1 MKFSCTQENLL
12 RGLNLVSRV
21 ASRAG
26 NLPILSNVYIK
37 AEQEGILLKATNLEI
52 GITYHLRGKVEEEGE
67 FTVPAKLF
75 TDYISGLPK
84 EKVDIIL
91 SEQAIGISCGRHK
104 TTLNGISASDFP
116 LIPQVEEDAFWAV
129 SPPALLEGLEQVLI
143 AISTTESR
151 PEISGA
157 SFTFRGS
164 ELILAGTDSYRLA
177 EKKILAQG
185 SANKETHAIV
195 PLRALQE
202 LERICL
208 SIGEEN
214 EAAKIIVG
222 NNQLAVS
229 FPAVEFVT
237 RLIDGQYPD
246 YQAIIPTKFGTQ
258 AVISRA
264 EFASSL
270 KAAGLFSKAGVY
282 DVGVEIDAEKNI
294 ITIAGLN
301 SQTGEHT
308 SIIDAAAQGQTV
320 KIAFNWKYLLDGLNA
335 LKSEKIILK
344 ATDSASP
351 TLLSEDKGD
360 DYFYIVMPIKE

>member
-1 MKFSCTQENLL
+1 MKFSCTQENLS
-12 RGLNLVSRV
+12 RGLNIASRI

-37 AEQEGILLKATNLEI
+37 AEQEGIELKATNLEV
-52 GITYHLRGKVEEEGE
+52 GITYHLRGKVEEIGE

-75 TDYISGLPK
+75 ADYIASLPK
-84 EKVDIIL
+84 ENVDL
-91 SEQAIGISCGRHK
+91 QLNNQVLEISCGRHK
-104 TTLNGISASDFP
+104 TTLNGMSASDFP
-116 LIPQVEEDAFWAV
+116 LIPQVEEDTVWAV
-129 SPPALLEGLEQVLI
+129 SPPSLLEGLDQILLT
-143 AISTTESR
+143 ISSTETR

-157 SFTFRGS
+157 FFTFKGT

-177 EKKILAQG
+177 EKKIPAQG
-185 SANKETHAIV
+185 GANKETRAIV

-202 LERICL
+202 LGRICL
-208 SIGEEN
+208 SIGEDN
-214 EAAKIIVG
+214 NVAKIIIG
-222 NNQLAVS
+222 SSQMAVS
-229 FPAVEFVT
+229 FPAVDFVT

-246 YQAIIPTKFGTQ
+246 YQAIVPTKFGTQ
-258 AVISRA
+258 AIVSRT
-264 EFASSL
+264 EFAGSL

-282 DVGVEIDAEKNI
+282 DVAVEIDAEKNTM
-294 ITIAGLN
+294 TIAGLN

-308 SIIDAAAQGQTV
+308 SIIDAAVQGQTV

-344 ATDSASP
+344 ATDSGSP
-351 TLLSEDKGD
+351 TLLTEDKGD